1 MEFPPNGRP
10 PLVAGM
16 SEPAVD
22 LGGLGIEGVLAGH
35 RVAGWREVKPERYL
49 RVCSCGHDLDTR
61 DIEGTHRAH
70 VAAVLREQIA
80 AAQAEAW
87 RAGTQ
92 EGFGA
97 PEGETLH
104 DVYALNPYHAAQ
116 VAPSRVPGEES

>member
-22 LGGLGIEGVLAGH
+22 LGGLGIEGVLERH
-35 RVAGWREVKPERYL
+35 RPDEIEGPW
-49 RVCSCGHDLDTR
+49 CSCTDYRLDVTWS
-61 DIEGTHRAH
+61 AH

-80 AAQAEAW
+80 AASAEAW
-87 RAGTQ
+87 RAGAQ

-97 PEGETLH
+97 PDGETLH
-104 DVYALNPYHAAQ
+104 DVYALNPYRAAQ